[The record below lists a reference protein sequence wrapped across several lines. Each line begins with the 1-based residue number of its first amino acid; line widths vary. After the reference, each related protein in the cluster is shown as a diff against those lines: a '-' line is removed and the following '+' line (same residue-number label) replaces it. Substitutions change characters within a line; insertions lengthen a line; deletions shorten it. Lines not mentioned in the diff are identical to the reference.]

1 MCKHNFIQ
9 YTTDAQKNIRNILF
23 LFAATYCFIHAGM
36 VTAQTAATKLT
47 VSEGFVNP
55 IGFYDATPT
64 FSWQLP
70 QEGSASQQ
78 SAYRIVV
85 ATAEVLLPDSADLW
99 DSGKVESS
107 QSVWIPY
114 RGKALQSRQQVYWQL
129 QYWDQQG
136 RASAWSNPAKF
147 ELGLLD
153 NADFS
158 GQWICMKQ
166 TSGVD
171 TPAPDVTIQI
181 DKALYGVPG
190 ETEKQI
196 DISEKLQQLIEKRT
210 YVFTVSNDL
219 AGNDPANGIVKDLIL
234 DYRLNGKRIEQKLR
248 EGTSFDL
255 ATGTVGKGDR
265 QVRYTP
271 VYLRKEFVL
280 PAKVTTA
287 RLYVTAKG
295 LYEVY
300 LNGRRVGRDFMAP
313 GWTPYHKRIETLT
326 YDVTPYLL
334 EGTNAVGAILG
345 EGWCAGRL
353 MRSKPTYPE
362 VIPQLLL
369 QLEVKLADGQ
379 TMVLVTDE
387 TWKAMNKGPI
397 RFSGIYDGEV
407 YDARMEMLGW
417 NRPGY
422 DDQAWAPVQAEGV
435 TGDVLLVPKRHYP
448 VRVTELL
455 TTQEIT
461 EPEPGK
467 YVFDLGQNMVG
478 WPQLNIPV
486 QKDKTITVRVAE
498 MLQQDGTLYTENY
511 RSAKSTD
518 YYTGA
523 ENGTVTWHPS
533 FTFHGFRYVELSGFP
548 AGIRPE
554 KSWVT
559 GHVLHSDFS
568 RSGHFTSSHDKLNQL
583 QKNITWGQRG
593 NYLDIPTDCPQRN
606 ERLGWTGDAQVF
618 CPTSLF
624 NYDVHSFWASWLQSV
639 REEQRED
646 GLVPHV
652 VPNVLTG
659 FGSPGWGDVAVVSP
673 WDVYVRTGNREILE
687 DNYDMM
693 LRWTD
698 AYASE
703 AKGYIVHRK
712 GYCDWLQP
720 YPQNEDSRRAD
731 TPMEV
736 IATAYFG
743 RCTAIMERAAT
754 VLGRAEEAEQYKK
767 QFADIRHAFSR
778 AFFDQSGKLTTKI
791 PTQTAYL
798 MALGFDLLEPELRDG
813 AVRNLLKLID
823 AADGHLRTGFLGT
836 PLITFVLDDCG
847 HTDVAYKVL
856 FKETYPSWFYSIN
869 QGATTMWERW
879 NSYSH
884 EHGFGDA
891 KMNSFNHYAYGAI
904 GQWMVER
911 IAGLAPDP
919 EHPGYKHFYI
929 QPRPGGPLTWAEAE
943 LETPYGKAKSAW
955 RETGETLTIE
965 ATVPPNT
972 TATLVVPRLGEDLP
986 RVTESGKP
994 CEPIRQGD
1002 WFMYELEPGQYTFK
1016 VE

>member
-1 MCKHNFIQ
+1 MNKQSFILHA
-9 YTTDAQKNIRNILF
+9 TDAQRNIRNILF
-23 LFAATYCFIHAGM
+23 FFAAAYCFINAGM
-36 VTAQTAATKLT
+36 AVAQTAATKLT

-55 IGFYDATPT
+55 IGFYDAAPS

-70 QEGSASQQ
+70 QDSTVKQQ

-85 ATAEVLLPDSADLW
+85 ATAEVLLPDDADLW
-99 DSGKVESS
+99 DSGKIESS
-107 QSVWIPY
+107 QSLWIPY
-114 RGKALQSRQQVYWQL
+114 QGKKLQSRQQVYWQVR
-129 QYWDQQG
+129 YWDQQG
-136 RASAWSNPAKF
+136 RSSGWSKPAQF
-147 ELGLLD
+147 ELGLL
-153 NADFS
+153 NNTDFS
-158 GQWICMKQ
+158 GQWICMRQ
-166 TSGVD
+166 TSSAA
-171 TPAPDVTIQI
+171 TPDVTIQI

-190 ETEKQI
+190 EAEKQS
-196 DISEKLQQLIEKRT
+196 DVREKLRQLINKQN
-210 YVFTVSNDL
+210 YVFMVSNDL
-219 AGNDPANGIVKDLIL
+219 AGSDPAYGIVKDLIL
-234 DYRLNGKRIEQKLR
+234 NYRLDGKSIEQTLR
-248 EGTSFDL
+248 EGTYFNL
-255 ATGTVGKGDR
+255 ATGTAGQSAR
-265 QVRYTP
+265 QADYIP
-271 VYLRKEFVL
+271 EYLRKEFVL
-280 PAKVTTA
+280 PAKITTA

-334 EGTNAVGAILG
+334 EGTNAIGAILG
-345 EGWCAGRL
+345 EGWYAGRL
-353 MRSKPTYPE
+353 MRRKASYPE
-362 VIPQLLL
+362 VKPQLLL
-369 QLEVKLADGQ
+369 QLEIKLADGQ
-379 TMVLVTDE
+379 TLVLVTDD
-387 TWKAMNKGPI
+387 TWKATNEGPV

-407 YDARMEMLGW
+407 YDARLEMNNW

-422 DDQAWAPVQAEGV
+422 DDQTWTHVQTEGI
-435 TGDVLLVPKRHYP
+435 TSDVLLVPKRHYP
-448 VRVTELL
+448 VRVTESLPTL
-455 TTQEIT
+455 EIT
-461 EPEPGK
+461 EPQPGK

-478 WPQLNIPV
+478 WPLLNIPV
-486 QKDKTITVRVAE
+486 QEDKTITVRVAE

-511 RSAKSTD
+511 RNAKSTD

-523 ENGTVTWHPS
+523 VNGMVTWHPT

-548 AGIRPE
+548 EGIRPE
-554 KSWVT
+554 KSWVA
-559 GHVLHSDFS
+559 GKVLHSDFS
-568 RSGHFTSSHDKLNQL
+568 RSGRFTSSHDKLNKL
-583 QKNITWGQRG
+583 QRNVIWGQRG

-646 GLVPHV
+646 GLIPHV

-659 FGSPGWGDVAVVSP
+659 FGSPGWGDVGVVSP

-693 LRWTD
+693 RRWTE
-698 AYASE
+698 AYARE
-703 AKGYIVHRK
+703 AKDYIVHRK

-731 TPMEV
+731 TPLEV

-743 RCTAIMERAAT
+743 RCTAIMEQVAT
-754 VLGRAEEAEQYKK
+754 ILGRAKEAEQYKK
-767 QFADIRHAFSR
+767 QFANIRHAFSR

-798 MALGFDLLEPELRDG
+798 MALGFNLLEPGQRDG
-813 AVRNLLKLID
+813 AVRNLLDLIE

-847 HTDVAYKVL
+847 HTDVAYQVL

-891 KMNSFNHYAYGAI
+891 AMNSFNHYAYGAI

-929 QPRPGGPLTWAEAE
+929 QPRPDGPLTSAEAE
-943 LETPYGKAKSAW
+943 LETPYGQAKSAW
-955 RETGETLTIE
+955 RQTGEHLTIE
-965 ATVPPNT
+965 VTVPPNT
-972 TATLVVPRLGEDLP
+972 TATLVVPRLGEGLP
-986 RVTESGKP
+986 RVTESGKS
-994 CEPIRQGD
+994 CELIRQQD
-1002 WFMYELEPGQYTFK
+1002 RFLYKLDPGQYVFK